1 MILCSLILIFFLIL
15 SGTSFAVPDR
25 IISLAPNIT
34 EILFA
39 LKLEKRIVGV
49 TDYCDYP
56 PEARKKKRVGG
67 MTTPSFE
74 TILML
79 KPDIVILAE
88 DGNQKFFEEKLKK
101 KGIRTHVFRAKQL
114 TDLPQEIIALGKA
127 IGVEKEAHE
136 LSIFIRK
143 AMDEL
148 KNDKSHSNGKKA
160 LFIIWPTPLLVAG
173 PNTAMD
179 DALKIFGLINI
190 ASNANSRYPQYS
202 IEEVIRKDPEIIFI
216 GKGHAD
222 MEAISRKLLL
232 EKLYM
237 VKAVR
242 DKRVYFVSDSLYRVG
257 PRVVNGLKE
266 LSQYIVR

>member
-1 MILCSLILIFFLIL
+1 MVIYSLILIFFLIL
-15 SGTSFAVPDR
+15 SGIAYAVPDK

-39 LKLEKRIVGV
+39 LKQEDRIVGV

-88 DGNQKFFEEKLKK
+88 DGNQKFFEEKLRKR
-101 KGIRTHVFRAKQL
+101 GIKTHVFRAKQL
-114 TDLPQEIIALGKA
+114 SDLPQEIINLGKA
-127 IGVEKEAHE
+127 INVEREALE
-136 LSIFIRK
+136 LSIFINK
-143 AMDEL
+143 EIEEL
-148 KNDKSHSNGKKA
+148 KSIKSYFNGKKA

-179 DALKIFGLINI
+179 DALKLFGLNNI
-190 ASNANSRYPQYS
+190 AGNAKSRFPQYS
-202 IEEVIRKDPEIIFI
+202 IEEVIRNNPDIIFI
-216 GKGHAD
+216 GKGHAE
-222 MEAISRKLLL
+222 MEAISRKLL
-232 EKLYM
+232 EKIYM
-237 VKAVR
+237 VNAVKN
-242 DKRVYFVSDSLYRVG
+242 KRVYFVSDSLYRIG
-257 PRVVNGLKE
+257 PRIVNGLKE
-266 LSQYIVR
+266 LSQYIIR